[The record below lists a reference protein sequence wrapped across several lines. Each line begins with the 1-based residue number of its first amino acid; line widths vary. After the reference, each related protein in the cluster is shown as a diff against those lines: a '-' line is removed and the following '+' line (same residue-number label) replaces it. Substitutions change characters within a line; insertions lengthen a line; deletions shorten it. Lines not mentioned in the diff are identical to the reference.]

1 MTAHKAQRTSKEKVR
16 VLQRKLYRAAKA
28 QPQRTFGVLYD
39 KVCSLEVLWVAWEQ
53 VRRNHGA
60 PGIDGETVEAIEAKG
75 VEQFL
80 CELQAEL
87 LEQRYRPQPVRRVYI
102 PKPDGRQRPLGIPGV
117 KDRVAQAAVR
127 IVVEPL
133 FEASFRPGSYG
144 FRPKRGARQ
153 AIYDIRKWVTYGYD
167 KVIDLDLKSYFDTID
182 HELLM
187 KLVQKRVRDARVLRL
202 LRRWLRAGVMLEGIV
217 TDTVIGAP
225 QGAVISPLLSNIY
238 LHPLD
243 LYWEQEVRDT
253 KMVRYA
259 DDLVVLCRYRP
270 AETYMPKLR
279 GMLSRLH
286 VMVNEDKTRIVSA
299 NAGFDF
305 LGVHFRKQQTPRG
318 RQFCYC
324 WPSRRSMQRIRDK
337 IRTLIGRETRVPLSE
352 KITRLNPALRGWGAY
367 FSWLNAAR
375 HFRLIDKYVE
385 YKLRRWLRD
394 KHQRRH
400 RAFWRTP
407 RAFWQKAGLC
417 ILEGRIAYQCCMPPG
432 EGSRSRMTENVTYGS
447 MRGRWRRSNGRD

>member
-1 MTAHKAQRTSKEKVR
+1 VTAHKAQRTPKEKVR

-39 KVCSLEVLWVAWEQ
+39 KVCSREVLWVAWEQ
-53 VRRNHGA
+53 VRRNRGA

-80 CELQAEL
+80 CEIQMEL
-87 LEQRYRPQPVRRVYI
+87 LEQRYRPQPVRRVFI

-127 IVVEPL
+127 IVIEPL

-182 HELLM
+182 HDLLM
-187 KLVQKRVRDARVLRL
+187 KLVQRRVRDTRVLRL
-202 LRRWLRAGVMLEGIV
+202 IRRWLRAGVMLEGTV

-259 DDLVVLCRYRP
+259 DDLVVLCRWRP
-270 AETYMPKLR
+270 AETYMPKLQA
-279 GMLSRLH
+279 MLARLR
-286 VMVNEDKTRIVSA
+286 VTVNEDKTRIVSA
-299 NAGFDF
+299 SEGFDF
-305 LGVHFRKQQTPRG
+305 LGVHFLKQQTPRG

-324 WPSRRSMQRIRDK
+324 WPSRRSMQRVRDK

-352 KITRLNPALRGWGAY
+352 KTARLNPVLRGWGAY

-375 HFRLIDKYVE
+375 HFRLIDKYVD

-400 RAFWRTP
+400 RRFWRTP
-407 RAFWQKAGLC
+407 RAFWQKAGLYT
-417 ILEGRIAYQCCMPPG
+417 LEGRIAHQC
-432 EGSRSRMTENVTYGS
+432 
-447 MRGRWRRSNGRD
+447 